1 MRASLLCVRLLLQFG
16 LTALD
21 VAKRDCNADL
31 VQLIEVRVQ
40 TDLILL
46 NWKRVVHE

>member
-1 MRASLLCVRLLLQFG
+1 MIMRVNLLCAHELLQFG

-40 TDLILL
+40 TDLLC
-46 NWKRVVHE
+46 